1 MNIEVLKCLE
11 KVKAF
16 QYVDKKFLAEIAYEL
31 KILKFS
37 SGQDII
43 TFGDNTGDAYINF
56 AGVLEVTY
64 LLQEGKKVTFDII
77 AANRFFGEISSIDGK
92 IRSATITALTDV
104 TLVNI
109 PCNYFRDVL
118 LNNVDFTRGLL
129 NECASR
135 IRSNNQQIVHLAS
148 ADSMKKTVIQLL
160 RLSKLRQ
167 TAQGSIKLV
176 EGVSHEMIASFVG
189 LSRETVSRMI
199 SASKKEGLITDTSK
213 GNIVLDVEKISNF
226 IQMSE
231 DEVIDW

>member
-1 MNIEVLKCLE
+1 MNIEVIKCLE

-16 QYVDKKFLAEIAYEL
+16 EYVDKKFLEEIASEL
-31 KILKFS
+31 RILKFS
-37 SGQDII
+37 SGQDVV
-43 TFGDNTGDAYINF
+43 TFGDDTGDAYINF
-56 AGVLEVTY
+56 EGILEVTY

-77 AANRFFGEISSIDGK
+77 ADNRFFGEMSSIDGK
-92 IRSATITALTDV
+92 IRSATITALSDV
-104 TLVNI
+104 TLANI

-118 LNNVDFTRGLL
+118 LKNVDFARGLL

-148 ADSMKKTVIQLL
+148 ADSMKKTIIQLL

-167 TAQGSIKLV
+167 TSQGSIKLV

-213 GNIVLDVEKISNF
+213 GNIVLDVEKISEF

>member
-1 MNIEVLKCLE
+1 MNIEVLKYLE

-16 QYVDKKFLAEIAYEL
+16 EYVDKEFLAKIASEI

-43 TFGDNTGDAYINF
+43 TFGDDSGDAYINF
-56 AGVLEVTY
+56 EGILEVTY

-77 AANRFFGEISSIDGK
+77 ADNRFFGEMSSIDGK
-92 IRSATITALTDV
+92 IRSATITALSDV
-104 TLVNI
+104 TLGNI

-118 LNNVDFTRGLL
+118 LKNVDFTRGLL

-148 ADSMKKTVIQLL
+148 ADSMKKTIIQLL

-167 TAQGSIKLV
+167 TSQGSIKLV

-213 GNIVLDVEKISNF
+213 GSIVLDVEKISKF

>member
-16 QYVDKKFLAEIAYEL
+16 EYVDKNFLAEIASEL
-31 KILKFS
+31 RILKFS
-37 SGQDII
+37 SGQDVIN
-43 TFGDNTGDAYINF
+43 FGDETGDAYINL

-77 AANRFFGEISSIDGK
+77 AGNRFFGEISSIDGK
-92 IRSATITALTDV
+92 MRSATITALGDV
-104 TLVNI
+104 TLGII

-118 LNNVDFTRGLL
+118 LKNVDFARGLL
-129 NECASR
+129 SECASR
-135 IRSNNQQIVHLAS
+135 IRNNNQQIVHLAS
-148 ADSMKKTVIQLL
+148 ADSMKKTIIQLL

-167 TAQGSIKLV
+167 TSQGSVKLV

-189 LSRETVSRMI
+189 LSRETVTRMI

-213 GNIVLDVEKISNF
+213 GSIVLNVEKISKF

-231 DEVIDW
+231 NEIIDW

>member
-1 MNIEVLKCLE
+1 MNVEVLENLQ

-16 QYVDKKFLAEIAYEL
+16 EYVDKKFLEEIASEL
-31 KILKFS
+31 RILKFS
-37 SGQDII
+37 SGQDVV
-43 TFGDNTGDAYINF
+43 TFGDSTGDAYINF
-56 AGVLEVTY
+56 AGILEVTY

-77 AANRFFGEISSIDGK
+77 ADNRFFGEMSSIDGK
-92 IRSATITALTDV
+92 IRSATITALSDV
-104 TLVNI
+104 TLANI

-118 LNNVDFTRGLL
+118 LKNVDFARGLL

-148 ADSMKKTVIQLL
+148 ADSMKKTIIQLL

-167 TAQGSIKLV
+167 TSQGSIKLV

-213 GNIVLDVEKISNF
+213 GNIVLDVEKISEF